1 MRVMNTA
8 HAYLVAVLFAGIFSN
23 VVRADSPAAPTPRI
37 TASEDGRFAF
47 ILTPGEEDW
56 RGDKSRGIAYEL
68 TSTGELREIWRT
80 EGWYSF
86 QTFLALDGHH
96 LVRMG
101 PWNEGD
107 SPKPD
112 DLAVAFYRDGKLLKS
127 HSTASLVRDHSR
139 VVKSASHYQWLA
151 EYPMVPRLGW
161 DGDFR
166 LTTIDGIEY
175 RFDVTT
181 GEIKSAETESTRSKG
196 WASPRDIDRVLLAI
210 QFADRPFRY
219 ADLVNHIGLP
229 SQTRE
234 LSVGYGQGHRSQV
247 LGLNYASSPYVGY
260 ALEIEVKTPAGA
272 PVRYDGAIEGDV
284 TALRLLYYT
293 PDDRR
298 LSVTASG
305 EVERIVARVK
315 AGSSQVTKTPSQLA
329 DEVLGQLNG
338 RNAFAH

>member
-1 MRVMNTA
+1 MSLMNTA
-8 HAYLVAVLFAGIFSN
+8 RAYFVAVSFAGILSSAL
-23 VVRADSPAAPTPRI
+23 RADSPAAPTPKF

-47 ILTPGEEDW
+47 VLTPGVDDW

-68 TSTGELREIWRT
+68 TSTGELHEIWRT
-80 EGWYSF
+80 DGWYSF
-86 QTFLALDGHH
+86 QTFLAADGHH

-101 PWNEGD
+101 PWNEGE

-139 VVKSASHYQWLA
+139 VVRSVSHYQWLA
-151 EYPMVPRLGW
+151 EYPVVPRLGW

-175 RFDVTT
+175 RFDITT
-181 GEIKSAETESTRSKG
+181 GAIKSAETESTRSKG
-196 WASPRDIDRVLLAI
+196 WAAPRDIDRVLLAI

-219 ADLVNHIGLP
+219 ADLANHLGLS

-234 LSVGYGQGHRSQV
+234 LSIGYGKGHMSQV

-260 ALEIEVKTPAGA
+260 ALEIEIKNPAGA
-272 PVRYDGAIEGDV
+272 PVRYSGAIEGDV

-293 PDDRR
+293 PDERR
-298 LSVTASG
+298 LPVTASG
-305 EVERIVARVK
+305 EVERIVTRVK
-315 AGSSQVTKTPSQLA
+315 AGNSPATKTPRQLA
-329 DEVLGQLNG
+329 EEVLGQLNG
-338 RNAFAH
+338 RAAFAH